1 MLFLESPVGVG
12 FSYSNKTNDYHIIGD
27 EFTGEFQADSLA
39 EIVLY
44 MSALDHL
51 GTIRKSWDF
60 LYTSLLANDSYAFL
74 QKWFLMFPSYRKR
87 AFYIA
92 GESYAGI

>member
-12 FSYSNKTNDYHIIGD
+12 FSYSNTTNDYHIIGD

-44 MSALDHL
+44 MSALDHF
-51 GTIRKSWDF
+51 GTIRKS
-60 LYTSLLANDSYAFL
+60 
-74 QKWFLMFPSYRKR
+74 
-87 AFYIA
+87 
-92 GESYAGI
+92 